1 MALSVATLNGF
12 PGNVPSGSQTDAATY
27 TFTAGV
33 YTPGST
39 TYVAGFMDGEMRAK
53 LFAGGGTGGVGLPT
67 LVSITQVSVVDS
79 LQSGSPTVI
88 GQYVVR
94 VQPQPGSP
102 DVLSW
107 QTFRLDPNA
116 LLIIASTSAG

>member
-12 PGNVPSGSQTDAATY
+12 PGNVPSGSQTDAATF
-27 TFTAGV
+27 TFTSGV
-33 YTPGST
+33 YTPGAT
-39 TYVAGFMDGEMRAK
+39 TYVAGFLDGEMRAK

-67 LVSITQVSVVDS
+67 LTSITQVTDPAGGNQV
-79 LQSGSPTVI
+79 
-88 GQYVVR
+88 GQLVVR
-94 VQPQPGSP
+94 VNPQAGSP

-107 QTFRLDPNA
+107 QTFRLDPSA

>member
-1 MALSVATLNGF
+1 MSLSVATLAGYPAF
-12 PGNVPSGSQTDAATY
+12 LAGNSPTDAATY
-27 TFTAGV
+27 SFTSGV

-53 LFAGGGTGGVGLPT
+53 LFAGAGSGGVGLPT
-67 LVSITQVSVVDS
+67 LTSVTEVLDPAGGTQ
-79 LQSGSPTVI
+79 I
-88 GQYVVR
+88 GQFVVR
-94 VQPQPGSP
+94 IAPQAGSP